1 MNRQDEFASPEQKK
15 ETPIQ
20 KTRPLLVTL
29 LACLL
34 TGIVVFLATFFS
46 LSGYY
51 SSEIEDYRNNY
62 VRRSDKYDPGLLEA
76 ALGLLDENS
85 IFDLPDRET
94 LTETMVEAAI
104 SAMGDRY
111 GTFFTDAE
119 YASYSSDLSGNFV
132 GIGVTLQK
140 NGDGNAEVVLVHAG
154 SPAEQSGLLAGDVLT
169 AIDGKLFSAGYD
181 EAFNAI
187 VGEAGT
193 TVIVSYLR
201 AGEPSLAVVTRAEVT
216 KQTVISRIEVYG
228 ESKIGYVHITGFDGH
243 TYDQLEAAV
252 SELEGEGIDGLIFDL
267 RSNGGGLLSSVG
279 KVLAYLLPDGVIA
292 YVDYR
297 SDSLA
302 DYTIL
307 AEDGY
312 LKNGNGSPTLYHE
325 GGHELSPD
333 LPVAVLV
340 NGGTA
345 SAAELFTAA
354 LRDYADPAFATQV
367 GVTPLD
373 VTVVGTLTYGKG
385 TVQTTYTVGAD
396 SYLKLTVARYSPP
409 TNVNYDGVGITP
421 GLVVDLPEEQAG
433 ISIYLRT
440 RENDAQLAAALAF
453 LDQKVNP

>member
-1 MNRQDEFASPEQKK
+1 MNRQDEFASPERKK
-15 ETPIQ
+15 GTPS
-20 KTRPLLVTL
+20 RPLLVTL

-34 TGIVVFLATFFS
+34 TGIVVFLTTFFA
-46 LSGYY
+46 LTGYY
-51 SSEIEDYRNNY
+51 GSEIEDYRNNY

-76 ALGLLDENS
+76 ALGLLDANS
-85 IFDLPDRET
+85 IFDLPDRGD

-140 NGDGNAEVVLVHAG
+140 NADGNAEVVLVHAG
-154 SPAEQSGLLAGDVLT
+154 SPAQDAGLLAGDVLT
-169 AIDGKLFSAGYD
+169 EIDGKSFADGYD

-193 TVIVSYLR
+193 VVNVSFFR
-201 AGEPSLAVVTRAEVT
+201 AGEPMNASVTRAEVT
-216 KQTVISRIEVYG
+216 KQTVISRIENYG
-228 ESKIGYVHITGFDGH
+228 GSKIGYVHITGFDGH
-243 TYDQLEAAV
+243 TYEQLERAV
-252 SELEGEGIDGLIFDL
+252 SELEGEGIDALTFDL

-279 KVLAYLLPDGVIA
+279 TVLAYLLPDGVIA

-297 SDSLA
+297 SESLS
-302 DYTIL
+302 DYTIS

-312 LKNGNGSPTLYHE
+312 LKNGGSSTLYRE

-354 LRDYADPAFATQV
+354 LRDYADPAFASAA

-373 VTVVGTLTYGKG
+373 VTVVGTTTYGKG

-421 GLVVDLPEEQAG
+421 GLVVELPEEQAG
-433 ISIYLRT
+433 VSIYLRT
-440 RENDAQLAAALAF
+440 RDNDAQLAAALAY